1 VTEART
7 TGASTAPVEAR
18 RTALETEHH
27 RLVGLRRDVLGEV
40 SDEAVPASGAT
51 GGPGRHPTDGG
62 SGGEDRERSQAVL
75 GQLDQQL
82 RDVDDAI
89 GRLDRGEYG
98 LCEVCG
104 EPIGAAR
111 LEALPASRFCVRHR
125 ELVERG
131 MGRAGEPIGGA
142 GPVALP

>member
-1 VTEART
+1 MDFADVP
-7 TGASTAPVEAR
+7 GAELRPVE
-18 RTALETEHH
+18 
-27 RLVGLRRDVLGEV
+27 GEV
-40 SDEAVPASGAT
+40 
-51 GGPGRHPTDGG
+51 
-62 SGGEDRERSQAVL
+62 
-75 GQLDQQL
+75 
-82 RDVDDAI
+82 
-89 GRLDRGEYG
+89 
-98 LCEVCG
+98 CEVCG